1 MLIRGAAAW
10 GGPGFFFE
18 ALSCTDVFYA
28 VLNKTQR
35 EIKFEIYGDNG
46 PASHPSTNLAGFII
60 NSLTNTVH
68 NINCITLSLDSV
80 CITGRGQENKESNLE
95 ILFGAVASE
104 ST

>member
-1 MLIRGAAAW
+1 M
-10 GGPGFFFE
+10 
-18 ALSCTDVFYA
+18 FYA

-35 EIKFEIYGDNG
+35 EIKFEIYGDNA
-46 PASHPSTNLAGFII
+46 PASHPSTNLAGFI

-68 NINCITLSLDSV
+68 NINCITLLLDSV
-80 CITGRGQENKESNLE
+80 CITGGGQENKESNLE